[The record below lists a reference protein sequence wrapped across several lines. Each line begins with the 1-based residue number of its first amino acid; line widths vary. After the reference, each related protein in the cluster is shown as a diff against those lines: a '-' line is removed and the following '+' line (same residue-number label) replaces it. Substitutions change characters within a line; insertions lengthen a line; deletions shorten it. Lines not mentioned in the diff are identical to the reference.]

1 MLFKNKIKKDLLVSH
16 EDKYPV
22 SFDLSINTSQ
32 PSEKKYDVYEAK
44 QTTLIL
50 LIMSLYG
57 VDKFSGQLIFPSPPF
72 PVVKWISFFEQWK

>member
-1 MLFKNKIKKDLLVSH
+1 MVSH

-22 SFDLSINTSQ
+22 SFDISINTSQ

-50 LIMSLYG
+50 LFMSLYG
-57 VDKFSGQLIFPSPPF
+57 VDKFSGQLIFSVSPLPGCQMDT
-72 PVVKWISFFEQWK
+72 FFRAMEIT